1 MDRLELRAANR
12 ALLNLQNNGTPKAV
26 PDPSGFVDTSDVT
39 EQLNQARAAVL
50 NIKEQLY
57 DRQALHDLLKDET
70 KVAHDR
76 IKNCT
81 DASHGSFTEG
91 YVTMQ
96 VTGPSS
102 ASLNIYPLHA
112 MLSVNDDIPPSEA
125 AKFTKDFL
133 FPVHPEHYE
142 LITTNGIGVTETW
155 AGIPTSSY
163 LDALAIPPPFV
174 VQERDLSYEIGITAR
189 GYLGDA
195 EKTTVTWTLQQ
206 TRQTASG
213 VDFNLR
219 VWYPSACPPQYVHD
233 QVEHLCV
240 EYRNGLHLLAAYFG
254 L

>member
-1 MDRLELRAANR
+1 VDRLELRAATR
-12 ALLNLQNNGTPKAV
+12 ALLNLQNNGTPSAV
-26 PDPSGFVDTSDVT
+26 PDPWGFVDASDVT
-39 EQLNQARAAVL
+39 EQLNQARASVL
-50 NIKEQLY
+50 HLKEQLY
-57 DRQALHDLLKDET
+57 DTQAMHGLLLNET
-70 KVAHDR
+70 SIAYDR
-76 IKNCT
+76 IKRCT
-81 DASHGSFTEG
+81 DASSGTFTEG
-91 YVTMQ
+91 WVTME

-102 ASLNIYPLHA
+102 TSMDIYTLHA
-112 MLSVNDDIPPSEA
+112 MLNVNDDMPPSEA
-125 AKFTKDFL
+125 TKFTKDFL
-133 FPVHPEHYE
+133 FPVHPEHYQ
-142 LITTNGIGVTETW
+142 LITTNGIGITETW

-174 VQERDLSYEIGITAR
+174 VRERDLSYQLGITAR

-195 EKTTVTWTLQQ
+195 DKTTVTWTLQQ

-219 VWYPSACPPQYVHD
+219 VWFPSACPPEYIHD